1 LRKLRQKTTT
11 LGYVLTIVGIFGVIV
26 SLVTE
31 QSDYDPVAFVIAA
44 VSILVAV
51 IGISLIF
58 KIQTDEQPNE
68 RPL

>member
-1 LRKLRQKTTT
+1 M
-11 LGYVLTIVGIFGVIV
+11 LTIVGIFGVIV

>member
-1 LRKLRQKTTT
+1 
-11 LGYVLTIVGIFGVIV
+11 VLTIVGIFGVIV